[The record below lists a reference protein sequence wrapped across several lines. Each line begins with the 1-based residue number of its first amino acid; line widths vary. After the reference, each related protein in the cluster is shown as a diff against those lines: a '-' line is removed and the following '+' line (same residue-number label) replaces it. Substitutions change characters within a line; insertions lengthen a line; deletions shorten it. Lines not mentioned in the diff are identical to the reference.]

1 MADAASRGASQVR
14 PRLIRQVAWTTAA
27 ALLFNTEE
35 NFRLGRTQVAVYCL
49 IGALLV
55 IAGTRLARRR
65 RHAPITA
72 QGVLLIGWLVVLGAA
87 LDGPGFYH
95 GGLPYIAVLGPA
107 GAAMLGMRAGLA
119 WSGISVL
126 GLLAVAVVEQAGLGV
141 HHSVDTGYLWL
152 DVVDYSVAIFL
163 LTLFSSYFVRE
174 ATRVTGTLA
183 RRNRQLALENQQ
195 RRIAE
200 LEARAASSARTHFL
214 ASISHEIRTP
224 MNSILGMAGEIGAGP
239 LDREQRER
247 LELLDRSAKSL
258 LGLLSDLLDYSRLES
273 GKVELEQRA
282 FLLPALVEEVVRL
295 NRPLALGRVELR
307 VDAQGLEHPV
317 VVGDELRVRQIVQ
330 NLISNA
336 LKFTHAGHIEVQ
348 LSSGADDQVVIT
360 VKDTGPGIPADR
372 LARLGEPFEQADAS
386 VARRHGG
393 TGLGLAIVK
402 RLAFAMGGGLEIES
416 VVGQGSTFRTLLHL
430 RRGELTKVE
439 HPTTSPQLATGLR
452 VLVCEDNVVN
462 QRVILEQLRRLSV
475 SCEIVD
481 NGKTAVS
488 RAQEQQYALL
498 FLDYQLPDIDGPE
511 VAKAIRIAED
521 PSGRHLPIIGLS
533 ANAMAD
539 DRQTALAAGMDDY
552 LTKPVSIET
561 LRQTLSRWTE
571 GRENRVG

>member
-1 MADAASRGASQVR
+1 M
-14 PRLIRQVAWTTAA
+14 AWTSAA

-35 NFRLGRTQVAVYCL
+35 NIRLGRPQVAAYCFV
-49 IGALLV
+49 GAILA

-65 RHAPITA
+65 RHASITA
-72 QGVLLIGWLVVLGAA
+72 HTILAIAWLVVLGAA

-95 GGLPYIAVLGPA
+95 GGLPYMMVLGSA
-107 GAAMLGMRAGLA
+107 GAAMLGMRAGLG
-119 WSGISVL
+119 WSGVSVV
-126 GLLAVAVVEQAGLGV
+126 GLLAVAVVEESGLGV
-141 HHSVDTGYLWL
+141 HHGVDTNYLWL
-152 DVVDYSVAIFL
+152 DFVDYSVAIFL
-163 LTLFSSYFVRE
+163 LTLFSNYFVRE
-174 ATRVTGTLA
+174 ATRFTSTLA
-183 RRNRQLALENQQ
+183 HRNQQLALENLQ
-195 RRIAE
+195 RREAE
-200 LEARAASSARTHFL
+200 LETRAASSARTHFL
-214 ASISHEIRTP
+214 ATVSHEIRTP

-273 GKVELEQRA
+273 GKVELERRA
-282 FLLPALVEEVVRL
+282 FSLPALVEEVIRL

-307 VDAQGLEHPV
+307 VEAQTLQHPV

-336 LKFTHAGHIEVQ
+336 LKFTHEGRIDVH
-348 LSSGADDQVVIT
+348 LTSGTDERVAIAVV
-360 VKDTGPGIPADR
+360 DTGPGIPADQ
-372 LARLGEPFEQADAS
+372 LARLGEPFEQANSS

-402 RLAFAMGGGLEIES
+402 RLAAAMGGSLEIES
-416 VVGQGSTFRTLLHL
+416 VVGQGSTFRAWLHL
-430 RRGELTKVE
+430 VPGELPKSE
-439 HPTTSPQLATGLR
+439 GAPTSPVLALGLR

-498 FLDYQLPDIDGPE
+498 LLDYQLPDIDGPE
-511 VAKAIRIAED
+511 VAKAIRIAEHTA
-521 PSGRHLPIIGLS
+521 GRHLPIIGLS

-561 LRQTLSRWTE
+561 LRQTLSRWTD

>member
-1 MADAASRGASQVR
+1 MAGVASRGASQVR

-35 NFRLGRTQVAVYCL
+35 NFRLGRPQVALYCL
-49 IGALLV
+49 VGVILV
-55 IAGTRLARRR
+55 VAGTRLARRR
-65 RHAPITA
+65 RYAHLTA
-72 QGVLLIGWLVVLGAA
+72 HGILTIGWLVVLGAA

-95 GGLPYIAVLGPA
+95 GGLPYIMVLGSA

-119 WSGISVL
+119 WSGISVV
-126 GLLAVAVVEQAGLGV
+126 GLLAVALVEQAGLGV
-141 HHSVDTGYLWL
+141 HHEVDTGYLWL
-152 DVVDYSVAIFL
+152 DFVDYSVAIFL

-174 ATRVTGTLA
+174 ATRFTSTLA

-195 RRIAE
+195 RRVAE
-200 LEARAASSARTHFL
+200 LEARSATSARTHFL
-214 ASISHEIRTP
+214 ATVSHEIRTP
-224 MNSILGMAGEIGAGP
+224 MNSILGMAGEISAGP
-239 LDREQRER
+239 LEREQRER

-273 GKVELEQRA
+273 GKVELELRA
-282 FLLPALVEEVVRL
+282 FSLPALVEEVVRL

-307 VDAQGLEHPV
+307 VDTQSLQHPV
-317 VVGDELRVRQIVQ
+317 VIGDELRVRQIVQ

-336 LKFTHAGHIEVQ
+336 LKFTQQGRIEVQ
-348 LSSGADDQVVIT
+348 LSSAAQDQVTIAVI
-360 VKDTGPGIPADR
+360 DTGPGIPPDR
-372 LARLGEPFEQADAS
+372 LAHLGEPFEQADAS

-402 RLAFAMGGGLEIES
+402 RLCEVLGGRLEIES
-416 VVGQGSTFRTLLHL
+416 VVGQGSTFRARLQLP
-430 RRGELTKVE
+430 RGELTAVE
-439 HPTTSPQLATGLR
+439 RPTTSPQLVEGLR

-481 NGKTAVS
+481 NGRSAVN
-488 RAQEQQYALL
+488 RAREEQYALL
-498 FLDYQLPDIDGPE
+498 LLDYQLPDIDGPE
-511 VAKAIRIAED
+511 VAKAIRTAER
-521 PSGRHLPIIGLS
+521 PAGRHLPIIGLS